1 MRTNRSK
8 NGPSSMARIEPAVG
22 EVWFAEFGII
32 EKSRPVQV
40 LASDES
46 LNARALVIVAPL
58 TSQIRGQ
65 RGEVYLGKPS
75 WLPARL

>member
-1 MRTNRSK
+1 
-8 NGPSSMARIEPAVG
+8 MARIKPAVV
-22 EVWFAEFGII
+22 EVWFAEFGMA
-32 EKSRPVQV
+32 EKSRPVMV

-58 TSQIRGQ
+58 ISQIRGQ